1 GDDGQ
6 AALKRAKIALVG
18 KRAALKKAEQAG
30 VMDSELERLRGELQ
44 AAERDLHAAEDAC
57 GKPAPELVRID
68 KRPVDPRI
76 RELKTEL
83 AYARAALKKLE
94 RLANADAAA
103 LAAARA

>member
-1 GDDGQ
+1 DDGQ

-57 GKPAPELVRID
+57 GKPAPELAPGD
-68 KRPVDPRI
+68 DGQAALKRAKIALVG
-76 RELKTEL
+76 K
-83 AYARAALKKLE
+83 RAALKKAE
-94 RLANADAAA
+94 QAGVMDS
-103 LAAARA
+103 